1 MLICKKNLYEKNQY
15 TYPIAVNFSRVT
27 IYQNSFYQRF
37 LDTVKEYEIP
47 FKYIEIEVTESAFNE
62 ISQPVI
68 LILEELKKLGFLI
81 SMDDFGSGYSSLSL
95 LCSLSINGLKLDK
108 SLLKET

>member
-1 MLICKKNLYEKNQY
+1 M
-15 TYPIAVNFSRVT
+15 
-27 IYQNSFYQRF
+27 
-37 LDTVKEYEIP
+37 DTVREYEIP

-62 ISQPVI
+62 ISEPVI
-68 LILEELKKLGFLI
+68 SILDKLEKLGFLI

-108 SLLKET
+108 SLLKEKFNRAKVYSIIKCIIEMSHSIDMSIVCEGIETKKI